1 MLVATGGPGVVKML
15 LSSGKK
21 AIGAGAGNPPVVVDN
36 TADVQKASKDII
48 DGCTFDNN
56 LPCIAE
62 KECFVVNEVADELIA
77 GMQKNGAYLLNKE
90 QTKQLEEVV
99 LVEMPPKNPGG
110 KPKKVINKD
119 WVGRD
124 AKKILAQI
132 GINVGDDIRCIIC
145 ETEFSHSFVQTELM
159 MPILAIVRCN
169 TFEEAMEM
177 AVKAEHGNRHT
188 AHLHSKNVDH
198 MTAYAKAVCTTI
210 FVKNAPSY
218 AGIGF
223 NSEGHTTF
231 TIAGPTG
238 EGITSARTFTR
249 QRRCVLV
256 DSLSII

>member
-1 MLVATGGPGVVKML
+1 MINAEQVA
-15 LSSGKK
+15 
-21 AIGAGAGNPPVVVDN
+21 
-36 TADVQKASKDII
+36 
-48 DGCTFDNN
+48 
-56 LPCIAE
+56 
-62 KECFVVNEVADELIA
+62 
-77 GMQKNGAYLLNKE
+77 
-90 QTKQLEEVV
+90 QLEKVV
-99 LVEMPPKNPGG
+99 LVEAPPKNPGD
-110 KPKKVINKD
+110 KPKLVINKN

-124 AKKILAQI
+124 AKKILAEI
-132 GINVGDDIRCIIC
+132 GINAGDDIRCIIC
-145 ETEFSHSFVQTELM
+145 ETEFSHPFVQTELM

-177 AVKAEHGNRHT
+177 AVKAEHGNRHS

-198 MTAYAKAVCTTI
+198 MTAYAKAICTTI

-238 EGITSARTFTR
+238 EGITSARSFTR

-256 DSLSII
+256 DNLSII